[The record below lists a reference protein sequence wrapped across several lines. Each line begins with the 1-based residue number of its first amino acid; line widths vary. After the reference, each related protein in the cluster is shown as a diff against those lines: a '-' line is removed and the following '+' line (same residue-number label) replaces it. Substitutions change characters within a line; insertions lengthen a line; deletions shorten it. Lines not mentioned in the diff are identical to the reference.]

1 MTGSARPGL
10 PDSGPPAAP
19 PGRPRDRGRDGRTR
33 AGQAAALAAVAA
45 LALSACGSGGSGG
58 GDAGKP
64 SGTPA
69 ARSAKNAPTG
79 EVIGE
84 MKGPDG
90 VTIALT
96 SAQRDGGGFVT
107 VSGTLT
113 NRGSKPFNAVH
124 WSSKET
130 EMKSRSSLSGASL
143 VDASGKKRY
152 LVLRDTDGECLC
164 STGLTNVKPQEDR
177 PVFAQF
183 PAPPESVTAVD
194 FQLPAMPSVRVK
206 ISG

>member
-1 MTGSARPGL
+1 MC
-10 PDSGPPAAP
+10 AAVAL
-19 PGRPRDRGRDGRTR
+19 T
-33 AGQAAALAAVAA
+33 AALAGA
-45 LALSACGSGGSGG
+45 LTGCGSDDHSSDSSAASAKKSASPSSG
-58 GDAGKP
+58 
-64 SGTPA
+64 
-69 ARSAKNAPTG
+69 RSAKNATG
-79 EVIGE
+79 GEAIGE

-96 SAQRDGGGFVT
+96 SVARDSGGFVT

-130 EMKSRSSLSGASL
+130 EMKSRSSISGASL
-143 VDASGKKRY
+143 VDSTGKKRY

-183 PAPPESVTAVD
+183 PAPPDSVTEVD
-194 FQLPAMPSVRVK
+194 FQLPTMPSVRVRL
-206 ISG
+206 SG